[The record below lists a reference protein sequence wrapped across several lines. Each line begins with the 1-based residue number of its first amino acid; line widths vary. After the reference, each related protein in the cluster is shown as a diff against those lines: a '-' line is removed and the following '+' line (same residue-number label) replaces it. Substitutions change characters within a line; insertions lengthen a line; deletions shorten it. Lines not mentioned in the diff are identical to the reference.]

1 MAGSY
6 SATEREGATA
16 PSSTSSSAGVVDLP
30 VSVSCEICGVPFG
43 SGRGLSLHQR
53 VNHSEWYH
61 ARKGPVFTRPGWSRV
76 GPTNRGEDTRGRLL
90 EMSLGCEYDRKGE
103 GSRGVLP
110 SFPPCNPGRQD
121 ENRTDRDGDGTG
133 GGTPERSKTRRKR
146 TERRGAV
153 TGNPAG
159 SAPSKNDVIPV
170 TNIDTVTGNE
180 VISPVRG
187 EIGPTDGE
195 DPVPVFSPPGGS
207 MGYDWASQME
217 TSDMNDASPPPPD
230 SAL

>member
-1 MAGSY
+1 M
-6 SATEREGATA
+6 
-16 PSSTSSSAGVVDLP
+16 
-30 VSVSCEICGVPFG
+30 
-43 SGRGLSLHQR
+43 
-53 VNHSEWYH
+53 
-61 ARKGPVFTRPGWSRV
+61 
-76 GPTNRGEDTRGRLL
+76 
-90 EMSLGCEYDRKGE
+90 
-103 GSRGVLP
+103 
-110 SFPPCNPGRQD
+110 
-121 ENRTDRDGDGTG
+121 
-133 GGTPERSKTRRKR
+133 
-146 TERRGAV
+146 

-159 SAPSKNDVIPV
+159 SAPSKNDVRGAIPV

>member
-53 VNHSEWYH
+53 VNHSEWYY

-90 EMSLGCEYDRKGE
+90 EMSLGCE
-103 GSRGVLP
+103 
-110 SFPPCNPGRQD
+110 
-121 ENRTDRDGDGTG
+121 
-133 GGTPERSKTRRKR
+133 
-146 TERRGAV
+146 
-153 TGNPAG
+153 
-159 SAPSKNDVIPV
+159 
-170 TNIDTVTGNE
+170 
-180 VISPVRG
+180 
-187 EIGPTDGE
+187 
-195 DPVPVFSPPGGS
+195 
-207 MGYDWASQME
+207 
-217 TSDMNDASPPPPD
+217 
-230 SAL
+230 